1 MIRKRSVAI
10 TLLLSVGCLTL
21 YFRPEVVWGFQHSFF
36 PVPSKWIYSGVFF
49 MLGALLA
56 VHDFDLSWLKGDA
69 SRFAAPAIVFAVSAL
84 ALGRWHLQGGSND
97 LASVS
102 LAITTCLSATMITL
116 TIIGI
121 TAKYVPSVPVSI
133 SYLSAGSFWVYMI
146 HHPILG
152 LIHTDL
158 KWLLPTTSPIVKV
171 ALSFVVTSAL
181 SLAIYEVAVRKTA
194 LGRMLGFQ
202 WKSPDRL
209 AKAAVSATEAGTL
222 SFETRRDSDNAP
234 TSAPTRRAA

>member
-1 MIRKRSVAI
+1 
-10 TLLLSVGCLTL
+10 
-21 YFRPEVVWGFQHSFF
+21 
-36 PVPSKWIYSGVFF
+36 
-49 MLGALLA
+49 
-56 VHDFDLSWLKGDA
+56 
-69 SRFAAPAIVFAVSAL
+69 
-84 ALGRWHLQGGSND
+84 
-97 LASVS
+97 
-102 LAITTCLSATMITL
+102 MITL